1 MQRRVETFK
10 HPATHGLDRRLRP
23 GRSTEYKLAPERAVE
38 KKRRLME
45 KQYRECLP
53 MAILSQLLHEVATT
67 EYPSGR
73 TEPCLRSEIK
83 RKLPRSAETCKKL
96 SKSRGTK
103 TES

>member
-1 MQRRVETFK
+1 MQRRVEAFK

-38 KKRRLME
+38 KKRWLME

-67 EYPSGR
+67 GYPSGR

-83 RKLPRSAETCKKL
+83 RKLLAVRKL
-96 SKSRGTK
+96 AKSCQKSRGTK